1 MRGDMFTFAVF
12 DSKIRRS
19 ERLTLERNVEI
30 VTDSDKKKIVRIHE
44 IRFKGKRSIDWRQV
58 REYLKDYVG
67 AAYEISETKDLIYIG
82 SDLPDEYT
90 GSRYT
95 HKLMGTLAK
104 AKANVTQGIPEL
116 LETARSKRFWENRD
130 QRHIRNARYGWYRY
144 DACFELPVYGEKGE
158 FERYNRFRA
167 TILIRHSADGKKY
180 LYDILDIKKET
191 SNSFNS

>member
-1 MRGDMFTFAVF
+1 M
-12 DSKIRRS
+12 
-19 ERLTLERNVEI
+19 ERNVEI

-67 AAYEISETKDLIYIG
+67 AVYEISETKDLIYIG

-104 AKANVTQGIPEL
+104 IDTMHVLNFLFMVKRENSRGIIVL
-116 LETARSKRFWENRD
+116 G
-130 QRHIRNARYGWYRY
+130 QQY
-144 DACFELPVYGEKGE
+144 
-158 FERYNRFRA
+158 
-167 TILIRHSADGKKY
+167 
-180 LYDILDIKKET
+180 
-191 SNSFNS
+191 